1 MKKLLFRFL
10 LVSTLLTSI
19 SISFLVLFNSTI
31 VYDYNRFEPIDLD
44 YIASIIKPGDIHIAS
59 DGWNKPLGY
68 NHGHA
73 GLVLDKQTNLEIA
86 TYGMPVTISDNM
98 SWTRYRQYA
107 LLRINDLSNEDI
119 DRALSYATT
128 DLINRQYNV
137 LGSKDMYNV
146 NCASLVVKA
155 FYDTGI
161 IDLVPN
167 LSPYTYITPNDLIN
181 SKQVTVL
188 YSANIEFE
196 NLFYISMCDV
206 FLIFLMSV
214 SLTLF
219 LFIFYKMFQKLPKI
233 K

>member
-1 MKKLLFRFL
+1 MKKLLFSFI
-10 LVSTLLTSI
+10 VISTLLTSI
-19 SISFLVLFNSTI
+19 SISLLVLFNSTI
-31 VYDYNRFEPIDLD
+31 VYDYNRFEPIDLE
-44 YIASIIKPGDIHIAS
+44 YISSIIQPGDIHIAS

-73 GLVLDKQTNLEIA
+73 GLVLNRQTNLEIA
-86 TYGMPVTISDNM
+86 NYGMPVTISNNID
-98 SWTRYRQYA
+98 WTRYRQYA
-107 LLRINDLSNEDI
+107 LLRINDLSTQDI
-119 DRALSYATT
+119 DTALSYATS
-128 DLINRQYNV
+128 DLITRKYNV

-181 SKQVTVL
+181 SKQVTII

-196 NLFYISMCDV
+196 NLFYISMCDAI
-206 FLIFLMSV
+206 LIYLICV

-219 LFIFYKMFQKLPKI
+219 LFIFYKMFQKLLKN
-233 K
+233 

>member
-1 MKKLLFRFL
+1 MKKLLFI
-10 LVSTLLTSI
+10 STLLTSI
-19 SISFLVLFNSTI
+19 SISLLVIFNSVV

-44 YIASIIKPGDIHIAS
+44 YINSIIEPGDIHIAS

-73 GLVLDKQTNLEIA
+73 GLVLDKQTGIEIA
-86 TYGMPVTISDNM
+86 TYGMPVTITKNAD
-98 SWTRYRQYA
+98 WTRYRQYA
-107 LLRINDLSNEDI
+107 LLRINNLSDEEI
-119 DRALSYATT
+119 DTALSYATN
-128 DLINRQYNV
+128 DLINRQYDV
-137 LGSKDMYNV
+137 LGSKGMYNV

-161 IDLVPN
+161 IDIVPT

-196 NLFYISMCDV
+196 NIFYINIYDAI
-206 FLIFLMSV
+206 LIYLICT

-219 LFIFYKMFQKLPKI
+219 LFIFYEILQKCLRR
-233 K
+233 

>member
-1 MKKLLFRFL
+1 MKKLCYFI
-10 LVSTLLTSI
+10 VISTLLTSI
-19 SISFLVLFNSTI
+19 SISLLVIFNSTI

-44 YIASIIKPGDIHIAS
+44 YIESIAQAGDIHIAS

-73 GLVLDKQTNLEIA
+73 GLVLDKQTNIEIA
-86 TYGMPVTISDNM
+86 TYGMPVTISKNID
-98 SWTRYRQYA
+98 WTRYKQYA

-119 DRALSYATT
+119 DTALSYATN

-161 IDLVPN
+161 IDIVPN

-196 NLFYISMCDV
+196 NIFYISIYDAI
-206 FLIFLMSV
+206 LIYLICV
-214 SLTLF
+214 TLTLF
-219 LFIFYKMFQKLPKI
+219 LFIFYEILHKFQER
-233 K
+233 